1 MRRLYCALALAAAV
15 AAPVQA
21 QTLRDAF
28 EAAWLRSAAGRA
40 DTARADEANARRSAA
55 RTWVRE
61 SPSIG
66 ASYKTDRIDRNRG
79 THEYAVELGVPL
91 AVPSERRANIA
102 LGDAEATAVNR
113 LRAAARLRLAGE
125 VREAYWAAQL
135 ARGERELAARR
146 ADEARQLAADLA
158 RRLQAGE
165 ASRVDANQARGAQL
179 AAEAV
184 LRAAQLEE
192 QRAQTAFEQL
202 TGLPLASAVAESESN
217 APTTLEDHPALA
229 AVRADAAASRA
240 RADRAA
246 QVRRSTP
253 ELIVAMTR
261 ERGDISESYG
271 NTIRVGV
278 RVPLGSDAR
287 NQVAIAQT
295 GADRIEAEAAVPL
308 ALERTKAAIMLGRD
322 ELGLARLTAAAADER
337 AQLARD
343 NQRLI
348 ARAYALGE
356 RDLVQRLRADAERF
370 EGELAATRAQAEL
383 GRALSRLNQALGH
396 LP

>member
-1 MRRLYCALALAAAV
+1 MRRLYCALALAAVV

-28 EAAWLRSAAGRA
+28 DAAWLRSAAGRA
-40 DTARADEANARRSAA
+40 DFARADEAGARRSAA

-61 SPSIG
+61 SPSVG

-91 AVPSERRANIA
+91 AVPSERRANIV
-102 LGDAEATAVNR
+102 LGDAEATVVDR
-113 LRAAARLRLAGE
+113 QRAAARLQLAGE
-125 VREAYWAAQL
+125 VRDAYWAAQL
-135 ARGERELAARR
+135 ARGERELAAQR

-165 ASRVDANQARGAQL
+165 TSRVDANQARGAQL
-179 AAEAV
+179 AAEAL
-184 LRAAQLEE
+184 LRSAQLEE
-192 QRAQTAFEQL
+192 QRAAAAFQQL
-202 TGLPLASAVAESESN
+202 TGLPLATAVAESQPN
-217 APTTLEDHPALA
+217 ASTELDDHPALA

-240 RADRAA
+240 RAERAA

-253 ELIVAMTR
+253 ELIIAMTR

-271 NTIRVGV
+271 NTLRVGV

-287 NQVAIAQT
+287 NLVLIAQT
-295 GADRIEAEAAVPL
+295 GADRIEAEAAVAL
-308 ALERTKAAIMLGRD
+308 ALERTKAAIKLAHD
-322 ELGLARLTAAAADER
+322 ELTSARMTTAAADER

-343 NQRLI
+343 SQRLI

-356 RDLVQRLRADAERF
+356 RDLVQRLRADTERF
-370 EGELAATRAQAEL
+370 EAELAAARAQAEL
-383 GRALSRLNQALGH
+383 GRALSRLNQALGL